1 MQWEIRRRSHDS
13 TTTAAAERSFDG
25 CSTLVLE
32 TKMRWAGKLVLYSD
46 EHLVTR
52 MTTTLTTKKEGNIVS
67 GLRDENRYLGTQAQ
81 YSTQCRQGGYLT
93 CTKSS
98 C

>member
-1 MQWEIRRRSHDS
+1 MQHTCFENEFEMGWR
-13 TTTAAAERSFDG
+13 G
-25 CSTLVLE
+25 
-32 TKMRWAGKLVLYSD
+32 LVLYSD

-52 MTTTLTTKKEGNIVS
+52 MTITLTTKKEGNIVS

-81 YSTQCRQGGYLT
+81 YSTQCRQGGDLT